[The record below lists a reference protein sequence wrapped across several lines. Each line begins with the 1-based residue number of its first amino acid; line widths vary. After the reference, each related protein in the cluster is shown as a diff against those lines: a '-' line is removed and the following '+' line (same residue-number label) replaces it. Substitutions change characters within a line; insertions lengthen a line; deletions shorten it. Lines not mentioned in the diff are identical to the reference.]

1 MISAELPVKISF
13 ILLAGVAG
21 SHESDGPCDQ
31 SQSNSTCQG
40 AADVGDRRHIVALE
54 ILGALE
60 GQCRQRVVTVVNAS
74 AAVPVDRTLHL
85 AFPVSIPVAILPVT
99 AAGQS

>member
-1 MISAELPVKISF
+1 M
-13 ILLAGVAG
+13 
-21 SHESDGPCDQ
+21 
-31 SQSNSTCQG
+31 
-40 AADVGDRRHIVALE
+40 LE
-54 ILGALE
+54 
-60 GQCRQRVVTVVNAS
+60 TVVNAS